1 LSGGRKK
8 TYLALKRRC
17 RRLQWLGEARPSFSS
32 CSPCFSFSRSVS
44 LVSFVCL
51 VFSLSPSLV
60 PSLLYFFFSVFFVP
74 CSLLVSLSS
83 FFSPSVGSVIFCLID
98 PGESFVSILKG
109 NPEGPLFFF
118 YFRFVFF
125 FLPFSFFPLPFIGL
139 PAVYLPGTMI
149 RPGTLCFSRIGAPT
163 VPPMP
168 DCWWRFPRRFNGVV
182 WDERKPGTRS
192 KLGCV
197 FL

>member
-83 FFSPSVGSVIFCLID
+83 FFSPSVGSVIFCLKD

-118 YFRFVFF
+118 F
-125 FLPFSFFPLPFIGL
+125 FSFRLFFPPFFVLSSTFYRVACCLSPRDHDKAGDIVFQSYWGTNSPTHAGL
-139 PAVYLPGTMI
+139 LV
-149 RPGTLCFSRIGAPT
+149 AP
-163 VPPMP
+163 
-168 DCWWRFPRRFNGVV
+168 
-182 WDERKPGTRS
+182 TRS

-197 FL
+197 FW